1 MNSVRKCL
9 ILAAGRGSRLGSN
22 GVPKPLVPLLGLPLI
37 ERVILT
43 AARAGLDDFT
53 IVTGFER
60 DRVRRFLDGLAARR
74 SIQIRH
80 VVNDEWEAGNGLSA
94 YAARDEMKEE
104 PFVLL
109 MADHLVDERLL
120 KELRAEPLEAGTVRL
135 AIDSNTRNPLV
146 DLDDATK
153 VEVEGG
159 RVRAIGKEIEGYNAF
174 DTGCFA
180 CSAGLFS
187 ALERAREQR
196 DDTTLSGAIRL
207 LAEEGKA
214 HAFDIGDA
222 FWIDVD
228 DSPAV
233 TRAETALLTRL
244 HKSTDGPVSRHLN
257 RPLSARITRSLVQYP
272 ITPNQISLLC
282 FALSAVA
289 AGLFAMG
296 SYLALALGG
305 LLAQLASVVDGC
317 DGEVARLKFRESA
330 YGGWFDA
337 VLDRYAD
344 AFLLFGLTW
353 HVFSRGGSGAVLIVG
368 FLAIVGSFTVSYTA
382 DKYDGLLKARFE
394 RGQPKGIRI
403 GRDLRVLMISLGALL
418 NLPFLTLSF
427 IAGIMNAETVRR
439 IVVARRGEPRA

>member
-1 MNSVRKCL
+1 MSSIRKSL
-9 ILAAGRGSRLGSN
+9 ILAAGRGSRLGRK
-22 GVPKPLVPLLGLPLI
+22 GVPKPLLPLLGLPLL

-43 AARAGLDDFT
+43 AARAGLDDF
-53 IVTGFER
+53 IVVTGFEG
-60 DRVRRFLDGLAARR
+60 DRVRRFLDGLAVRR
-74 SIQIRH
+74 GIQISH

-94 YAARDEMKEE
+94 YAARDEIKDE

-109 MADHLVDERLL
+109 MADHLVDHRLL
-120 KELRAEPLEAGTVRL
+120 EGLLAEPLEPGTVRL
-135 AIDSNTRNPLV
+135 AVDSNTRNPLV
-146 DLDDATK
+146 DMCDATR
-153 VEVEGG
+153 VEVEGA
-159 RVRAIGKEIEGYNAF
+159 RVRAIGKGIERYNAF
-174 DTGCFA
+174 DTGCFV

-187 ALERAREQR
+187 ALERARAQR

-207 LAEEGKA
+207 LAEEGKV
-214 HAFDIGDA
+214 HTFDIGDA

-228 DSPAV
+228 DSPAMK
-233 TRAETALLTRL
+233 RAEAAFLSRL
-244 HKSTDGPVSRHLN
+244 HKPSDGPVSRHLN
-257 RPLSARITRSLVQYP
+257 RPLSTRITRYLVQSP
-272 ITPNQISLLC
+272 VTPNQISSFC

-296 SYLALALGG
+296 GYLVLALGG

-330 YGGWFDA
+330 YGRWFDA

-344 AFLLFGLTW
+344 AFLLMGLTW
-353 HVFSRGGSGAVLIVG
+353 HVFSRAGSGAVLIVG

-382 DKYDGLLKARFE
+382 DKYDGLMKARFE

-439 IVVARRGEPRA
+439 IVVARRGELAA

>member
-9 ILAAGRGSRLGSN
+9 ILAAGRGSRLGRK
-22 GVPKPLVPLLGLPLI
+22 GVPKPLLPLLGLPLL

-43 AARAGLDDFT
+43 AARAGLDDFI
-53 IVTGFER
+53 IVTGFEG

-74 SIQIRH
+74 GIKIRY
-80 VVNDEWEAGNGLSA
+80 VVNEEWEAGNGLSVS
-94 YAARDEMKEE
+94 AARDEIKEE

-120 KELRAEPLEAGTVRL
+120 EELHAEPLEPGTVRL
-135 AIDSNTRNPLV
+135 AVDSNTRNPLL

-153 VEVEGG
+153 VELEDG
-159 RVRAIGKEIEGYNAF
+159 RVRAIGKELEVYNAF
-174 DTGCFA
+174 DTGCFV
-180 CSAGLFS
+180 CSSSLFS
-187 ALERAREQR
+187 ALERARVQT

-207 LAEEGKA
+207 LAEEGKV
-214 HAFDIGDA
+214 HTFDIGDA

-228 DSPAV
+228 DSHAV
-233 TRAETALLTRL
+233 KRAETALLGRL
-244 HKSTDGPVSRHLN
+244 RKSTDGPVSRHLN
-257 RPLSARITRSLVQYP
+257 RPLSARITRYLVQSP
-272 ITPNQISLLC
+272 VTPNQISSFC

-289 AGLFAMG
+289 AGFFALG
-296 SYLALALGG
+296 GYLALALGG

-344 AFLLFGLTW
+344 AFLLLGLTW
-353 HVFSRGGSGAVLIVG
+353 HVFSGAGSGAVVVVG
-368 FLAIVGSFTVSYTA
+368 FLAVIGSFTVSYTA
-382 DKYDGLLKARFE
+382 DKYDSLMKLRFE

-403 GRDLRVLMISLGALL
+403 GRDLRVLMISLGAVL

-439 IVVARRGEPRA
+439 MVVARRGELAA